1 MSVTDRQKQLVTETF
16 ARVGPISDEAA
27 SMFYSRL
34 WEIAPETKSLFSST
48 DMRQQGMKL
57 IQTIGIAVK
66 SLDNLDSIVPVV
78 RDLGRRHIAY
88 GVTREQYTIVGE
100 ALLWTLE
107 QALGADFTP
116 EVRDAWASVYGVLSS
131 VATSAYELEGS

>member
-1 MSVTDRQKQLVTETF
+1 MSITDRQKQLVAETF
-16 ARVGPISDEAA
+16 ARVGPISDQAA
-27 SMFYSRL
+27 TMFYSRL
-34 WEIAPETKSLFSST
+34 WEIAPESKALFT
-48 DMRQQGMKL
+48 ETNMRQQGMKL

-66 SLDNLDSIVPVV
+66 SLDNLDNLVPIV
-78 RDLGRRHIAY
+78 RDLGKRHIAY

-107 QALGADFTP
+107 QALGADFTS

-131 VATSAYELEGS
+131 VATSAYELEQ